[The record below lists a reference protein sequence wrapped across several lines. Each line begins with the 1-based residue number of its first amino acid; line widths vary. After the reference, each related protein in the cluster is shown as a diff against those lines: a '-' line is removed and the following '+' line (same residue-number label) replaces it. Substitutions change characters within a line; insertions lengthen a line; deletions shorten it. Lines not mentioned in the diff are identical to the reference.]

1 MRNTILI
8 LVLISLVSCSG
19 NNNNRIPL
27 YNELTFNLTEGES
40 VTTINQKAEEK
51 YTKYFNSGDIQIP
64 LFKYIQHKDYEIFI
78 GLPFQTSIAKMIQY
92 QNLRSDSTVVNLKT
106 NPKGFYKTYTSDSA
120 YITEYATE
128 VAGKYLLF
136 ISAMTNSKELADSLF
151 TEQQLSSRITIN
163 N

>member
-1 MRNTILI
+1 MRNAILI
-8 LVLISLVSCSG
+8 FILISLVSCSG

-27 YNELTFNLTEGES
+27 YNELSFNLTEGES
-40 VTTINQKAEEK
+40 STNISQKTEEK
-51 YTKYFNSGDIQIP
+51 YTEYFNSGDIQMP
-64 LFKYIQHKDYEIFI
+64 LFKYIKHKDYEIFI

-92 QNLRSDSTVVNLKT
+92 QNSRSDSTVVNLKS
-106 NPKGFYKTYTSDSA
+106 NPEGYYKTYTSDSA

-136 ISAMTNSKELADSLF
+136 ISAVTTSKELADSLF
-151 TEQQLSSRITIN
+151 TEQRLSSRITIN